1 LGRAAETKPYLE
13 YIVLQPDND
22 YTDNALLKLAGMEK
36 NAKNYQEAVEYYQ
49 RLMQITE
56 NQKLK
61 AQAMEGAMECYYKLG
76 NYDAAIEMGNA
87 LAGMPNLQ
95 QNKKNLT
102 NYYVGMAMYQKGEYL
117 AAVVKLEACA
127 HKERSEMG
135 ADAAYH
141 VVLCNWKLANLDE
154 TEESVFYISDNF
166 SNYSYYVAM
175 SFVTLAD
182 VYVAKDNVFQA
193 KETLKSIIDNYP
205 GGEPKE
211 LAQRKLAEIENNESN
226 NEEDAE

>member
-1 LGRAAETKPYLE
+1 M
-13 YIVLQPDND
+13 Q
-22 YTDNALLKLAGMEK
+22 AL
-36 NAKNYQEAVEYYQ
+36 
-49 RLMQITE
+49 
-56 NQKLK
+56 
-61 AQAMEGAMECYYKLG
+61 EGAMECQYKLG
-76 NYDAAIEMGNA
+76 DYDKAIEIGNT
-87 LAGMPNLQ
+87 LAAMPNLQ

-102 NYYVGMAMYQKGEYL
+102 NYYVGKALYQNGDYRSAL
-117 AAVVKLEACA
+117 AKLEACS

-141 VVLCNWKLANLDE
+141 VVLCNWKLNNLDA

-175 SFVTLAD
+175 SFVTLSD

-211 LAQRKLAEIENNESN
+211 LAQRKLAEILNNESN